1 MNFRVFF
8 IIIVLAASAQILA
21 SESDGTDD
29 LGPNMEQEILRQLE
43 QINGMGKT
51 WDQKLEKA
59 RSQSNK
65 TSKDDEELGKIM

>member
-1 MNFRVFF
+1 
-8 IIIVLAASAQILA
+8 
-21 SESDGTDD
+21 
-29 LGPNMEQEILRQLE
+29 MEQEILRQLE